1 MHPQLQSV
9 VVKFLE
15 VFMPGAA
22 SALKTEGQFSLADHS
37 RSGTLEPSAYID
49 VEDNGADVTL
59 VSFAGMAVLYAAMPK
74 FEFKSMLQEGG
85 GKFNFVF
92 VRDIFRSSYRL
103 APDGSNEG
111 IAFYER
117 VVREALEQL
126 GAKCTIAIG
135 MSGGAEAVALQDKI
149 AYSEP
154 PYWYYP
160 VRQSLGAVLLAAGRL
175 DEAEAAFRISGATPI
190 DRIIAF
196 NPAFPMEHHGSW
208 SNICLILLDLKKL
221 VTTPGAYFE
230 TLLVTLGTCY
240 LWRRNRRLIG
250 YEDPE
255 LPLRDYLRRSAPAV
269 LFYSQRCIPDVR
281 QALALKDVPSITLTV
296 MESSRH
302 NCLVEMKKKGIAGKF
317 IGDEI
322 RKQVASCLK

>member
-1 MHPQLQSV
+1 MHPLLQSA

-22 SALKTEGQFSLADHS
+22 SALKTEGQFSLKDHS

-103 APDGSNEG
+103 APDASADG

-135 MSGGAEAVALQDKI
+135 MSGGAEA
-149 AYSEP
+149 
-154 PYWYYP
+154 
-160 VRQSLGAVLLAAGRL
+160 
-175 DEAEAAFRISGATPI
+175 AFRISGAAPI

-208 SNICLILLDLKKL
+208 SNIALILLDLKKL

-255 LPLRDYLRRSAPAV
+255 LPLRDYLRRATPAV
-269 LFYSQRCIPDVR
+269 LFYSRHCIPDVR

-322 RKQVASCLK
+322 RKQVAICLKKET

>member
-1 MHPQLQSV
+1 MHPVLQSAV
-9 VVKFLE
+9 IKLLE

-37 RSGTLEPSAYID
+37 RSGTLDPSVYID

-59 VSFAGMAVLYAAMPK
+59 ITFAGMAVLYAAMPK
-74 FEFKSMLQEGG
+74 FEFQSMLQEGG

-103 APDGSNEG
+103 APDGSGDG

-117 VVREALEQL
+117 VVREALEKID
-126 GAKCTIAIG
+126 AKCTIAIG
-135 MSGGAEAVALQDKI
+135 MSGGAEA
-149 AYSEP
+149 
-154 PYWYYP
+154 
-160 VRQSLGAVLLAAGRL
+160 
-175 DEAEAAFRISGATPI
+175 AFRISGAAPI

-208 SNICLILLDLKKL
+208 SNIGLCLLDIKKL
-221 VTTPGAYFE
+221 VTEPRAYFE
-230 TLLVTLGTCY
+230 TLFVTLGTCY

-255 LPLRDYLRRSAPAV
+255 RPLQDYLRRAAPAV
-269 LFYSQRCIPDVR
+269 LYYSRRCTPDVR
-281 QALALKDVPSITLTV
+281 QALALKDIPSITVTV
-296 MESSRH
+296 LESARH
-302 NCLVEMKKKGIAGKF
+302 NCLVEMKNKGMAGQF
-317 IGDEI
+317 IGEEI
-322 RKQVASCLK
+322 RKQVAGCLNTKA

>member
-1 MHPQLQSV
+1 
-9 VVKFLE
+9 
-15 VFMPGAA
+15 MPGAA

-135 MSGGAEAVALQDKI
+135 MSGG
-149 AYSEP
+149 
-154 PYWYYP
+154 
-160 VRQSLGAVLLAAGRL
+160 
-175 DEAEAAFRISGATPI
+175 AEAAFRISGATPI